1 MSGLILLAIVI
12 GLFLPLQSGINA
24 QLRTAVG
31 DPVVAALISFA
42 VGSAALLATS
52 LALRVPLPAAG
63 LGDRTVWWHWTGGL
77 LGAFYIFAAVVL
89 APRLGAAALIA
100 AIVAGQML
108 GSLVLDHY
116 GLVGYAQHAVNLPR
130 VAGAVLVIAGV
141 LLIQRY

>member
-1 MSGLILLAIVI
+1 MSGLIVLAIVI

-31 DPVVAALISFA
+31 DPVVAALISFV

-52 LALRVPLPAAG
+52 LALRVPLPTAG

-130 VAGAVLVIAGV
+130 IAGAVLVIAGV

>member
-1 MSGLILLAIVI
+1 MPGLILLAIVI

-42 VGSAALLATS
+42 VGTAALFAAS
-52 LALRVPLPAAG
+52 LALRVPLPVAG
-63 LGDRTVWWHWTGGL
+63 LGGRTVWWHWIGGL

-100 AIVAGQML
+100 AVVAGQML
-108 GSLVLDHY
+108 GSLLLDHY

-130 VAGAVLVIAGV
+130 IAGAVLVILGV

>member
-42 VGSAALLATS
+42 VGSAALLAAS